1 MSASAP
7 VLDRPAGSAPPLRE
21 ILEKTQRELLEASRL
36 ASMAEVATGV
46 LHNVGNVLNSLNVS
60 AAVVSAGLRQS
71 KLESLAKVSALLDE
85 HAAELGPF
93 LTADPKGRL
102 VPEFLR
108 SLARHAGEERAR
120 LLQEMSQLQKNLDH
134 VKEIVAMQQTYA
146 TMVGV
151 LESLP
156 AESLMEDSLRM
167 NALALLRHDVRTVR
181 DFQPSPPVLAER
193 GKVLQILINLIRN
206 AKYALDE
213 GRGAEKVLTV
223 RVEPGPAGT
232 VRFVVEDN
240 GVGIAAGN
248 LPRLFNHGFTTRA
261 QGHGFGLHSSAL
273 AARQMR
279 GSLTARSEGPG
290 RGAVFSLELPAALE
304 GFGGSAAQAA

>member
-1 MSASAP
+1 MSAADAP
-7 VLDRPAGSAPPLRE
+7 ESTHRLRE
-21 ILEKTQRELLEASRL
+21 RLEKTQRELMEASRM

-60 AAVVSAGLRQS
+60 AAVVTAGLRQS
-71 KLESLAKVSALLDE
+71 RADALAKVCALLDE
-85 HAAELGPF
+85 HAADLGPF
-93 LTADPKGRL
+93 LTADPKGKL

-108 SLARHAGEERAR
+108 SLARHTSEERER
-120 LLQEMSQLQKNLDH
+120 LLQEMVQLQKNLDH

-156 AESLMEDSLRM
+156 PESLMEDSLRM

-181 DFQPSPPVLAER
+181 EFLAVPPVLAER

-213 GRGAEKVLTV
+213 GRAPEKILTL
-223 RVEPGPAGT
+223 RIEPGVGGT
-232 VRFVVEDN
+232 VRFSVRDN
-240 GVGIAAGN
+240 GVGIAPEN

-279 GSLTARSEGPG
+279 GTLTAQSDGPG
-290 RGAVFSLELPAALE
+290 QGAVFTLELPAALE
-304 GFGGSAAQAA
+304 GFGQDPARAA

>member
-1 MSASAP
+1 MSAP
-7 VLDRPAGSAPPLRE
+7 VPPADSPEGARRLRE
-21 ILEKTQRELLEASRL
+21 TLERTQRELMEASRL

-71 KLESLAKVSALLDE
+71 KAESLAKLSALLDE
-85 HAAELGPF
+85 RAADLGSF
-93 LTADPKGRL
+93 LTSDPKGKL

-108 SLARHAGEERAR
+108 SLARHAVEERAR
-120 LLQEMSQLQKNLDH
+120 LLQEVEQLQKNLDH

-156 AESLMEDSLRM
+156 AESLMEDALRM
-167 NALALLRHDVRTVR
+167 NALALLRHDVNTVR
-181 DFQPSPPVLAER
+181 EFEVVPPVLAER

-213 GRGAEKVLTV
+213 GRGPEKTLTL
-223 RVEPGPAGT
+223 RIDTGPSGT
-232 VRFVVEDN
+232 VRFVVRDN
-240 GVGIAAGN
+240 GVGIAPEN

-279 GSLTARSEGPG
+279 GTLVAQSEGPG
-290 RGAVFSLELPAALE
+290 RGAAFTLELPAALT
-304 GFGGSAAQAA
+304 GFGGDPAQAA

>member
-1 MSASAP
+1 M
-7 VLDRPAGSAPPLRE
+7 
-21 ILEKTQRELLEASRL
+21 EASRL

-71 KLESLAKVSALLDE
+71 KADALGKVSALLDE

-93 LTADPKGRL
+93 LTQDPKGKL

-108 SLARHAGEERAR
+108 SFARHTSEERAR
-120 LLQEMSQLQKNLDH
+120 LLQEMEQLQKNLDH

-156 AESLMEDSLRM
+156 AESLMEDSVRM
-167 NALALLRHDVRTVR
+167 NAIALLRHDVRTVR
-181 DFQPSPPVLAER
+181 EFQAAPPVLAER

-213 GRGAEKVLTV
+213 GRGEEKILTL
-223 RVEPGPAGT
+223 RIEPTPAGS
-232 VRFVVEDN
+232 VRFVVRDN
-240 GVGIAAGN
+240 GVGIAAEN
-248 LPRLFNHGFTTRA
+248 LPKLFNHGFTTRA
-261 QGHGFGLHSSAL
+261 KGHGFGLHSSAL

-279 GSLTARSEGPG
+279 GTLTAESEGPG
-290 RGAVFSLELPAALE
+290 RGATFILELPAALE
-304 GFGGSAAQAA
+304 GFGRDPARAA